1 MLKISSILSALTITI
16 KLCVSPDYTRRHKE
30 ISPKGRSIN
39 ENEISAK
46 SGKKKKKNRCFIY
59 LHVRQYHLLIAT
71 GRITLT
77 RLLLGGRNRI
87 RGLGG
92 KSLN

>member
-46 SGKKKKKNRCFIY
+46 SGKKKKKKSVLY
-59 LHVRQYHLLIAT
+59 LFTCKAVSSFNSYGTHYSYPAAS
-71 GRITLT
+71 GWE
-77 RLLLGGRNRI
+77 
-87 RGLGG
+87 
-92 KSLN
+92 K

>member
-30 ISPKGRSIN
+30 ISPKGRNIN

-46 SGKKKKKNRCFIY
+46 SGKKKKKIGALFIY
-59 LHVRQYHLLIAT
+59 MQGSI
-71 GRITLT
+71 IF
-77 RLLLGGRNRI
+77 
-87 RGLGG
+87 
-92 KSLN
+92 